1 MVLLNHNQFRNSG
14 SLTGNHILRFLSLL
28 FLVLCSVATLPA
40 QSATSGGT
48 TPAANT
54 PTNDPLGRDTP
65 RGTAIGLLKYGM
77 RQNYATAARYL
88 QPSRGQDLVLIA
100 KELETLLPG
109 FQGNIGLLSAD
120 PEGTVEAGLQPGEVR
135 AGVLA
140 VRGETLDIILVR
152 VNDPKFG
159 QIWLVSKET
168 VAQIPALYAKTG
180 GAVPTTADRILPSV
194 LRDRNALGMSVAQW
208 FGWLV
213 SIPLSWSLAYA
224 LAFLVSGP
232 RRLWC
237 KVRHLPFRSVWD
249 TPLGMPLRCI
259 NAIIMHCVFVYLL
272 DPPLLYRVYY
282 FRFTTVLLVASL
294 AWLTSRVIDV
304 GFNRAINHTR
314 AQRRGGESIL
324 ILIQRLTRILMII
337 ITFVAALALFG
348 INVTT
353 TLAGLGI
360 GGLAVALGAQ
370 KTLENI
376 MGGVSLLMDKALQI
390 GDFCEIGGKFGTVE
404 DIGLRSVKVRT
415 LDQNLLVVPNMALAQ
430 MQFENM
436 KTRPKLL
443 INQKFSLRI
452 ETPVEQLRCVLNRVQ
467 SMLDGHPSIESGSRI
482 RVNAFGG
489 AAFELELF
497 AYVKTNDWPQ
507 FTSIRQDV
515 VMTIAEI
522 VEGTGARLAAPT
534 SLTYI
539 SRDGETAEE
548 KTKAVGA
555 V

>member
-1 MVLLNHNQFRNSG
+1 MILLKNTNG
-14 SLTGNHILRFLSLL
+14 SLTWNQIVNIAFLL
-28 FLVLCSVATLPA
+28 FLAVGLNVTVLSA
-40 QSATSGGT
+40 QSSTSGGSSQ
-48 TPAANT
+48 AANAP
-54 PTNDPLGRDTP
+54 PTDPLGRETP
-65 RGTAIGLLKYGM
+65 RGTALGLLKYGM
-77 RQNYATAARYL
+77 RQDYPTAARYL
-88 QPSRGQDLVLIA
+88 QPSRGQDLVLTA
-100 KELETLLPG
+100 KELEILLRG
-109 FQGNIGLLSAD
+109 FQGNIGLLSDD
-120 PEGTVEAGLQPGEVR
+120 PEGTVEAGLPPGEVR
-135 AGVLA
+135 AGVLTID
-140 VRGETLDIILVR
+140 GETLEVILVR
-152 VNDPKFG
+152 VDDPKFG
-159 QIWLVSKET
+159 KIWLVSKET
-168 VAQIPALYAKTG
+168 VEQIPRFYEKTG
-180 GAVPTTADRILPSV
+180 GAVTTTADRILPSV
-194 LRDRNALGMSVAQW
+194 LTNRNALGMSLAQW
-208 FGWLV
+208 LGWLV
-213 SIPLSWSLAYA
+213 SIPVSWLLAYA
-224 LAFLVSGP
+224 VALLVSGP

-237 KVRHLPFRSVWD
+237 KVKRLPFRTVWD

-259 NAIIMHCVFVYLL
+259 IAISMHCVLVYLL

-282 FRFTTVLLVASL
+282 FRFMAVLLVASL

-304 GFNRAINHTR
+304 GFNRAINRTR

-324 ILIQRLTRILMII
+324 ILIQRLNRIVMAV

-353 TLAGLGI
+353 TLAGIGI

-390 GDFCEIGGKFGTVE
+390 GDFCEIGGKCGTVE

-452 ETPVEQLRCVLNRVQ
+452 ETPVEQLRCVLNNVQ
-467 SMLDGHPSIESGSRI
+467 SMLDEHPSIESGSRI

-507 FTSIRQDV
+507 FTEIRQNV
-515 VMTIAEI
+515 VMKIAEI
-522 VEGTGARLAAPT
+522 VEAAGARFAAPT

-539 SRDGETAEE
+539 SRDGETTEE

-555 V
+555 A

>member
-1 MVLLNHNQFRNSG
+1 MILPKHNPFRDSG
-14 SLTGNHILRFLSLL
+14 SLTLNHIVNIISLI
-28 FLVLCSVATLPA
+28 FLVLCSVATLSA
-40 QSATSGGT
+40 QSSTSGAT
-48 TPAANT
+48 TQAANN
-54 PTNDPLGRDTP
+54 PTTDPLGRATP
-65 RGTAIGLLKYGM
+65 RGTTMGLLKYGM
-77 RQNYATAARYL
+77 RQDYATAARYL

-100 KELETLLPG
+100 KELETLLHG
-109 FQGNIGLLSAD
+109 FQGNIGLLSDD
-120 PEGTVEAGLQPGEVR
+120 PEGTVEAGFPPGVVR

-140 VRGETLDIILVR
+140 IRGETLDIILVR
-152 VNDPKFG
+152 VDDPKFG
-159 QIWLVSKET
+159 KIWLVSKET

-180 GAVPTTADRILPSV
+180 GAVPTAADRILPSV
-194 LRDRNALGMSVAQW
+194 LSNRNALGMSLAQW
-208 FGWLV
+208 LGWLV
-213 SIPLSWSLAYA
+213 SIPVSWSLTYVLA
-224 LAFLVSGP
+224 LLVSGP

-259 NAIIMHCVFVYLL
+259 IAILTHCIFVYLL

-282 FRFTTVLLVASL
+282 FRLMSTLLVASF

-304 GFNRAINHTR
+304 GFNRAINRTR

-324 ILIQRLTRILMII
+324 ILIQRLNRILMII

-452 ETPVEQLRCVLNRVQ
+452 ETPVEQLRCVLNDVQ
-467 SMLDGHPSIESGSRI
+467 SMLDGHPSIENGARI

-507 FTSIRQDV
+507 FTGIRQEV
-515 VMTIAEI
+515 VMKIAEI
-522 VEGTGARLAAPT
+522 VEGAGARFAAPT
-534 SLTYI
+534 RLTYV
-539 SRDGETAEE
+539 SRDGEAIEE

-555 V
+555 A